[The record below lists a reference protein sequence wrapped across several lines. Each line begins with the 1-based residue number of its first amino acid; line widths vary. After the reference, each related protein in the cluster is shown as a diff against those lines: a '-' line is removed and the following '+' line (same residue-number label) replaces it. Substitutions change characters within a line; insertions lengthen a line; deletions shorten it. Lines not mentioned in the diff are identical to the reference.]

1 MQEQLTF
8 KLSDEFLK
16 SSVDIESIKRE
27 IEQNVAIVEAL
38 LVSYHFKSRGRV
50 FNVQINESSI
60 ELIKPVIGRFTVNY
74 SIGQFNACADVD
86 FVEKASMEL
95 LYDISIDTSTCT
107 ITGEYIPEREP
118 DEF

>member
-8 KLSDEFLK
+8 NLSDEFLK
-16 SSVDIESIKRE
+16 SSKDIESLHKE
-27 IEQNVAIVEAL
+27 IQRNVAIIEAL

-50 FNVQINESSI
+50 FNVQINGSSI
-60 ELIKPVIGRFTVNY
+60 ELLKPVIGRFTVNY

-86 FVEKASMEL
+86 FVENASMEI
-95 LYDISIDTSTCT
+95 LYDISLDTSTCT